1 MGEVYV
7 YQISLLCTWA
17 QRPVRDGCL
26 SKQQEAVAW
35 FYGRFRG
42 ILDHGGQVFPVTNAR
57 VSHHLGYGRV
67 GVVYQSEVRS
77 PLRACL
83 LKYAGARY

>member
-42 ILDHGGQVFPVTNAR
+42 ILDHGAEVFPVQM
-57 VSHHLGYGRV
+57 HECPLGYGRV

-77 PLRACL
+77 PSRARL

>member
-42 ILDHGGQVFPVTNAR
+42 ILDHGADVFPVQMHECPIIWDTGEWGSSTSQKFVA
-57 VSHHLGYGRV
+57 LYA
-67 GVVYQSEVRS
+67 
-77 PLRACL
+77 PAC
-83 LKYAGARY
+83 